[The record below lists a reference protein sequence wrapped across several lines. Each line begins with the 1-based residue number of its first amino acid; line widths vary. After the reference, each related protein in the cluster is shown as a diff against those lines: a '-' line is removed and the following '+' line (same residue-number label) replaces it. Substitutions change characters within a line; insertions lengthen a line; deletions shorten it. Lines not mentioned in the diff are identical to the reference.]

1 MSAQTKARTRS
12 DARRAS
18 EAAAQIAVYD
28 CMTEKQLEA
37 YARAKRAEILAGAR
51 NDN

>member
-1 MSAQTKARTRS
+1 MPAKTEARTKS
-12 DARRAS
+12 EARRAS
-18 EAAAQIAVYD
+18 QAAAQIAVYD

-37 YARAKRAEILAGAR
+37 YARAKRAEILAGAN